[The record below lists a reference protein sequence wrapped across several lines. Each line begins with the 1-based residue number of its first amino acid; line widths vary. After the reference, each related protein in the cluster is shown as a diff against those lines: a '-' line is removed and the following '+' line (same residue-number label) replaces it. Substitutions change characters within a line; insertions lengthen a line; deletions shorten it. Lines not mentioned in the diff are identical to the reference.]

1 LFLGEDGDDLI
12 DGQGGTDTVAG
23 NQGNDTINDPV
34 SEINEAFVLS
44 AALRTILDAL

>member
-1 LFLGEDGDDLI
+1 MILGEDGDDTI

-23 NQGNDTINDPV
+23 GQGIDVIADPAA
-34 SEINEAFVLS
+34 EINELFLLS